1 MPMLIIGGGP
11 SEDEEKPKKPMSMAK
26 KFAGLGGK
34 YDSEE
39 SDSEMEEDG
48 SEGSSDAENVRL
60 FFEAGK
66 AGKYER
72 AMEALRALVRSCTES
87 GDE

>member
-1 MPMLIIGGGP
+1 MLIIGGP
-11 SEDEEKPKKPMSMAK
+11 SEDEEKPKKPMAAMK
-26 KFAGLGGK
+26 KFVGLGGK
-34 YDSEE
+34 YDFEK
-39 SDSEMEEDG
+39 SDSEMEETG
-48 SEGSSDAENVRL
+48 AEGSSDAENVRL

-72 AMEALRALVRSCTES
+72 AMEALRALVQSCTES